1 LCSAIAAG
9 AAGAEVALVT
19 RHAAQLEAGEK
30 LGIELVGSECGGGYD
45 VVIDCAGTPSA
56 TAMACE
62 ALRPKG
68 TLLMLAPSWDTIEL
82 PGFMSVA
89 KELEF
94 VVSKMYGRI
103 GTAREIEL
111 AANQLAA
118 REEIADALIS
128 HRFPLCD
135 APRAFETARDRKSG
149 AIKVVLEP

>member
-1 LCSAIAAG
+1 
-9 AAGAEVALVT
+9 
-19 RHAAQLEAGEK
+19 
-30 LGIELVGSECGGGYD
+30 
-45 VVIDCAGTPSA
+45 
-56 TAMACE
+56 
-62 ALRPKG
+62 
-68 TLLMLAPSWDTIEL
+68 MLAVKFDSKRVLVEEMPAPSGDTIEL

-94 VVSKMYGRI
+94 VVSKMYSRV

-128 HRFPLCD
+128 RRFPLSN
-135 APRAFETARDRKSG
+135 APRAFETARDRKSD